1 MAIMK
6 VTGKMSVVE
15 AAMQRIQN
23 VFSNG
28 VKVYLA
34 FSGGKDTLCLCGMIY
49 ELAMAG
55 KIDLHQL
62 TVCFI
67 DEESIYPSML
77 EMTYEWRNKFV
88 RMGAEFRWYCLPV
101 KQVSMLRQLQDE
113 ESWITWEPGKE
124 DIWMREA
131 PPYAIRRDPALEY
144 AGQMNYQTFL
154 PKVSKDGLMM
164 VGVRACESVQRIK
177 YLATVSMTA
186 GSCTGNNLI
195 YPIYDWHDSDVWLY
209 IKEHRLK
216 FPEAYIDLYRVG
228 VNRHQLRLCQFFG
241 HESITGLRYVAET
254 DPDLWARIQR
264 REPNAYLAL
273 LYWDSE
279 MFHRS
284 TVKRRKLEAGQ
295 EKKDYKKLCRHMLF
309 EAPEE
314 YFTTE
319 ARRAIAEDYRK
330 LFVKSFSFMTDRHF
344 KKMYEGLRA
353 GDPKK
358 RTLRAIYTDIFTDY
372 VKYSR
377 KTSPSGRKGGE

>member
-88 RMGAEFRWYCLPV
+88 RMGAAFRWYCLPV
-101 KQVSMLRQLQDE
+101 KQVSMLHQLQDE

-195 YPIYDWHDSDVWLY
+195 YPIYDWKDTDVWLY
-209 IKEHRLK
+209 IKEHKLK

-284 TVKRRKLEAGQ
+284 TVKRRKLEANQ
-295 EKKDYKKLCRHMLF
+295 EKKDYKQLCRHMLF
-309 EAPEE
+309 EAPDE

-319 ARRAIAEDYRK
+319 ERREVAKSYRQ
-330 LFVKSFSFMTDRHF
+330 LFVKGYSFMTDRHF
-344 KKMYEGLRA
+344 KKMYEGMRA